1 MYDNTYQ
8 SPGAN
13 KAVTRP
19 HQTITMTA
27 MWDDIKRIL
36 DTYQP
41 SDEIES
47 RKATALEGAQ
57 SAVIVPLF
65 MVAEEI
71 GILIIGRSDHVKLHR
86 GQMGFPGGMMEDK
99 DDGDLLRTAA
109 RETDEEVG
117 IFSDQINILGKLK
130 TRKTYTTGI
139 VVTPFVGSIPFPYTF
154 SPDPMEVKS
163 MHTASLV
170 QLLNTVQ
177 GKDNQFD
184 LPPPVYTI
192 DERPVWGLTASILAE
207 LAQVL
212 EPVLKTDSFP
222 E

>member
-19 HQTITMTA
+19 HQTITMAT

-41 SDEIES
+41 SDEIKS

-65 MVAEEI
+65 TVAEEI

-109 RETDEEVG
+109 RETDEELG
-117 IFSDQINILGKLK
+117 IFSDQIDILGKLK

-139 VVTPFVGSIPFPYTF
+139 VVTPFVGVIPFPYTF
-154 SPDPMEVKS
+154 SPDPLEVKS
-163 MHTASLV
+163 MHTSSLV
-170 QLLNTVQ
+170 RLLKTVQ
-177 GKDNQFD
+177 GEDNQFD

-192 DERPVWGLTASILAE
+192 DERPVWGLTAGILAE

-212 EPVLKTDSFP
+212 EPVL
-222 E
+222 

>member
-1 MYDNTYQ
+1 MH
-8 SPGAN
+8 
-13 KAVTRP
+13 V
-19 HQTITMTA
+19 

-36 DTYQP
+36 DAYQL
-41 SDEIES
+41 SDEIKQ

-86 GQMGFPGGMMEDK
+86 GQMGFPGGMMEDR
-99 DDGDLLRTAA
+99 DDGDLLRTAV
-109 RETDEEVG
+109 RETEEELG
-117 IFSDQINILGKLK
+117 ILSDQINILGKLK
-130 TRKTYTTGI
+130 TRKTYSTGI
-139 VVTPFVGSIPFPYTF
+139 TVTPFVGSIPFPYTF

-170 QLLNTVQ
+170 QLLKTVQ
-177 GKDNQFD
+177 GEDNQFD
-184 LPPPVYTI
+184 LPPPVYPI
-192 DERPVWGLTASILAE
+192 DERPIWGLTAGILTE

-212 EPVLKTDSFP
+212 GPVL
-222 E
+222 